1 MPSQVARTHD
11 LRAVAPRWHDADMAV
26 ASPRPA
32 SPAFEPTAGA
42 LLLRLALDLG
52 AEKCGGPLTEAE
64 RAFLNV
70 ARDLPP
76 TATAAL
82 TEARLSIILG
92 NDPLGEELLRW
103 RSPADRRPD
112 GAFYTPAAIVQ
123 PMVEWALAQAPERV
137 VDAGCGSGRFAAE
150 IARRD
155 PAVAIVAVDRDP
167 LATLLTRAVLAV
179 LGAARAVVLHTDYL
193 GLELPPIAG
202 RTAWIGNP
210 PYVRHHDL
218 EPEVKRWAATAG
230 ASLGH
235 PVSSLSGLHAYFF
248 LATALHAEAGD
259 VGTFVTSAEWLDV
272 GYGALI
278 RQLLMDGL
286 GLESLHVLDPTAVP
300 FAEVMTT
307 AAIACFRAGVHPAR
321 VRIETVADL
330 DALDGLDGGR
340 AVPREQLELSHRWT
354 GLLRPQVATV
364 SGPALGTIGRV
375 SRGVVTGAND
385 YFLLTRERAAE
396 LGVLEWCRPAITS
409 AREVLDAGGV
419 VRDGPDRR
427 LLFAPPRDVDRNAH
441 SALDRYLRRGEHRQM
456 DAPAIRDRYITS
468 HRTPWW
474 HHGPL
479 RAPPIVASYMARR
492 PPVFALNPDGLALV
506 NIAHGL
512 YPHRELN
519 EEELG
524 ALVLHLNGLRE
535 SFRGRGRTY
544 HGGLEKFEPGE
555 MEALI
560 VPDAERWV
568 R

>member
-1 MPSQVARTHD
+1 
-11 LRAVAPRWHDADMAV
+11 MAV

-32 SPAFEPTAGA
+32 LSASEPTTGA
-42 LLLRLALDLG
+42 MLLRLALDLG
-52 AEKCGGPLTEAE
+52 AEECGGPLTEAE

-82 TEARLSIILG
+82 TEARLSIALG
-92 NDPLGEELLRW
+92 SDPLGERLLRW

-112 GAFYTPAAIVQ
+112 GAFYTPAAIVE
-123 PMVEWALAQAPERV
+123 PMVEWALAQDPARI

-155 PAVAIVAVDRDP
+155 PTLPVVAVDRDP
-167 LATLLTRAVLAV
+167 LATLLTRAALAV
-179 LGAARAVVLHTDYL
+179 LGAERAVVLHADYL
-193 GLELPPIAG
+193 SLALPAIHG

-230 ASLGH
+230 AGLGH

-248 LATALHAEAGD
+248 LATALHAAPGD
-259 VGTFVTSAEWLDV
+259 VGAFVTSAEWLDV

-286 GLESLHVLDPTAVP
+286 GLESLHVLEPTAVP
-300 FAEVMTT
+300 FADVMTT
-307 AAIACFRAGVHPAR
+307 AAIACFRAGARPER
-321 VRIETVADL
+321 VRLETVADL
-330 DALDGLDGGR
+330 EALDGLEGGR
-340 AVPREQLELSHRWT
+340 ALPREQLELSHRWT
-354 GLLRPQVATV
+354 GLIRPHLATATGV
-364 SGPALGTIGRV
+364 PLGTIGRV

-385 YFLLTRERAAE
+385 YFLLTRAQAAE
-396 LGVLEWCRPAITS
+396 LEILEWCRPVITS
-409 AREVLDAGGV
+409 AEEVLDAGGV
-419 VRDGPDRR
+419 VRDDPDRR
-427 LLFAPPRDVDRNAH
+427 VLFAPPRDADRNAH
-441 SALDRYLRRGEHRQM
+441 PALDRYLRLGERRRGDE
-456 DAPAIRDRYITS
+456 AAYKDRYITS
-468 HRTPWW
+468 HRNPWW

-479 RAPPIVASYMARR
+479 RVPPIVASYMARR

-512 YPHRELN
+512 YPHRELS
-519 EEELG
+519 EEELA

-555 MEALI
+555 MEALTI
-560 VPDAERWV
+560 PDAERWV
-568 R
+568 P

>member
-1 MPSQVARTHD
+1 M
-11 LRAVAPRWHDADMAV
+11 
-26 ASPRPA
+26 
-32 SPAFEPTAGA
+32 
-42 LLLRLALDLG
+42 RLALDLG
-52 AEKCGGPLTEAE
+52 AEECGGPLTEAE
-64 RAFLNV
+64 RVLLNV

-76 TATAAL
+76 TETAAQ
-82 TEARLSIILG
+82 TEARLSITLG
-92 NDPLGEELLRW
+92 SDPLGEQLLRW

-112 GAFYTPAAIVQ
+112 GAFYTPAAIVE

-150 IARRD
+150 IARRR
-155 PAVAIVAVDRDP
+155 PALPIVAVDRDP
-167 LATLLTRAVLAV
+167 LATLLTRAALAV
-179 LGAARAVVLHTDYL
+179 LGAERPVVLHTDYL
-193 GLELPPIAG
+193 GLKLPAIPG

-230 ASLGH
+230 AALGR

-248 LATALHAEAGD
+248 LATALFVEPGD
-259 VGTFVTSAEWLDV
+259 VGTFVTSAEWLDI

-286 GLESLHVLDPTAVP
+286 GLESLHVLEPTAVP
-300 FAEVMTT
+300 FADVMTT
-307 AAIACFRAGVHPAR
+307 AAIACFRAGARPER
-321 VRIETVADL
+321 VRLESVSDL

-340 AVPREQLELSHRWT
+340 ALPREQLELNHRWT
-354 GLLRPQVATV
+354 GLLRPHVAPV
-364 SGPALGTIGRV
+364 SGPTLGTIGRV

-385 YFLLTRERAAE
+385 YFLLTRERAAK
-396 LGVLEWCRPAITS
+396 LGILEWCRPAITS
-409 AREVLDAGGV
+409 AVEVLDAGGV

-427 LLFAPPRDVDRNAH
+427 LLLAPPRDVDRTAH
-441 SALDRYLRRGEHRQM
+441 PALDRYLRRGERRPA
-456 DAPAIRDRYITS
+456 DAPAIVDRYITS
-468 HRTPWW
+468 HRIPWW
-474 HHGPL
+474 HHGRL
-479 RAPPIVASYMARR
+479 RSPPIVASYMARR

-512 YPHRELN
+512 YPYRELS

-544 HGGLEKFEPGE
+544 HGGLEKFEPRE
-555 MEALI
+555 MEALV

>member
-1 MPSQVARTHD
+1 M
-11 LRAVAPRWHDADMAV
+11 
-26 ASPRPA
+26 
-32 SPAFEPTAGA
+32 
-42 LLLRLALDLG
+42 LLRMALDLG
-52 AEKCGGPLTEAE
+52 AEECGGPLTGAE

-70 ARDLPP
+70 ARDLPL
-76 TATAAL
+76 TETAAL
-82 TEARLSIILG
+82 TEARLGITLG
-92 NDPLGEELLRW
+92 IDPLGEELLRW
-103 RSPADRRPD
+103 RSRADRRPD
-112 GAFYTPAAIVQ
+112 GAFYTPPAIVE

-150 IARRD
+150 IARRQ
-155 PAVAIVAVDRDP
+155 PALAIVAIDRDP
-167 LATLLTRAVLAV
+167 LATLLTRAALAV
-179 LGAARAVVLHTDYL
+179 LGAEQAVVLHADYL
-193 GLELPPIAG
+193 GLDLPAIAG

-230 ASLGH
+230 ASLGR

-248 LATALHAEAGD
+248 LATALLARPGD

-286 GLESLHVLDPTAVP
+286 GLESLHVLEPTAVP
-300 FAEVMTT
+300 FADVMTT
-307 AAIACFRAGVHPAR
+307 AAIACFRAGARPER
-321 VRIETVADL
+321 VRLETVADL
-330 DALDGLDGGR
+330 EALDGLDGGR
-340 AVPREQLELSHRWT
+340 ALPREQLELNHRWT

-364 SGPALGTIGRV
+364 SGPTLGTIGRV

-396 LGVLEWCRPAITS
+396 LRILEWCRPAITS
-409 AREVLDAGGV
+409 AEEVLDAAGI

-427 LLFAPPRDVDRNAH
+427 VLFAPPRGVDRKAH
-441 SALDRYLRRGEHRQM
+441 PALDRYLRQGERRRGG
-456 DAPAIRDRYITS
+456 AAAYKDRYITS

-479 RAPPIVASYMARR
+479 RTPPIVVSYMARR
-492 PPVFALNPDGLALV
+492 APMFALNPDDLTLV

-512 YPHRELN
+512 YPHSELSD
-519 EEELG
+519 EELG
-524 ALVLHLNGLRE
+524 TLVLHLNGLRE
-535 SFRGRGRTY
+535 SFRGHGRTY

-560 VPDAERWV
+560 VPDAERWIL
-568 R
+568 